1 MCYLRCL
8 YNGLIVLL
16 LSACSAIASENKL
29 SEMEDNELMEYII
42 DSGVSIPEN
51 MEVNTIRE
59 MIIELEEDPEHS
71 PPVVGWTVITDLY
84 EDIRNVVKNY
94 SADA

>member
-1 MCYLRCL
+1 
-8 YNGLIVLL
+8 
-16 LSACSAIASENKL
+16 
-29 SEMEDNELMEYII
+29 MEDNELMEYIL